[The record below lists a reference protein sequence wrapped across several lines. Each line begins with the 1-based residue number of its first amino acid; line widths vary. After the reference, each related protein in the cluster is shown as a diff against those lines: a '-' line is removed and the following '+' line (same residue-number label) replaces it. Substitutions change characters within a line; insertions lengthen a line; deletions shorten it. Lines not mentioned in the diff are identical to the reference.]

1 MAVTKMMWSRSLD
14 EKLKENGWLL
24 DKKDDYGVVY
34 KKIASVHIYTKYKVV
49 KILHNQFASYSSI
62 PGISEE
68 PARLT
73 YKELRLFEK
82 KFKQLKKEYGW
93 K

>member
-1 MAVTKMMWSRSLD
+1 MIWNRSLD
-14 EKLKENGWLL
+14 ERLKENGWLL
-24 DKKDDYGVVY
+24 DKKDNYGVVY
-34 KKIASVHIYTKYKVV
+34 KKIVSVRIYTKYKVV

-68 PARLT
+68 SARLT
-73 YKELRLFEK
+73 YEELKLFMK
-82 KFKQLKKEYGW
+82 KFKQMKKEYGW

>member
-1 MAVTKMMWSRSLD
+1 MIWSRSLD

-34 KKIASVHIYTKYKVV
+34 KKIVSVQIYTKYKVV

-68 PARLT
+68 PERLT

-82 KFKQLKKEYGW
+82 KFKQIKKEYGW

>member
-1 MAVTKMMWSRSLD
+1 MIWSRKLD
-14 EKLKENGWLL
+14 EELKENGWLL

-73 YKELRLFEK
+73 YEELKLFMK
-82 KFKQLKKEYGW
+82 KFKHMKKEYGW

>member
-1 MAVTKMMWSRSLD
+1 MMWNRSLD
-14 EKLKENGWLL
+14 ERLKENGWLL
-24 DKKDDYGVVY
+24 DKKDDYGVIY

-73 YKELRLFEK
+73 YKEMELFLK
-82 KFKQLKKEYGW
+82 KFKQIKKEYGW

>member
-1 MAVTKMMWSRSLD
+1 MD
-14 EKLKENGWLL
+14 EKLKENGFLL

-34 KKIASVHIYTKYKVV
+34 KKIVSVQIYTKYKVV

>member
-1 MAVTKMMWSRSLD
+1 MTWSRSLD

-34 KKIASVHIYTKYKVV
+34 KKIVSVQIYTKYKVV

-73 YKELRLFEK
+73 YKELKLFMK
-82 KFKQLKKEYGW
+82 KFKQMKKEYGW